1 MEVRINREI
10 REYTESMF
18 FGLNLR
24 QFICSVLACAAA
36 TGLYFYLKPIAS
48 TEAVSWAC
56 ILGALP
62 FAVLGFLRY
71 NGLTAEE
78 FIQAWVR
85 SGLLAKKKLVFLP
98 GNAWFLMLSPITE
111 RHIKENMKE
120 HVRKHK
126 KRHKKR

>member
-1 MEVRINREI
+1 MEIKINREI

-24 QFICSVLACAAA
+24 QFICSILACAAGV
-36 TGLYFYLKPIAS
+36 GLYFWLKPKVG
-48 TEAVSWAC
+48 TEVVSWAC

-78 FIQAWVR
+78 FILAWVK
-85 SGLLAKKKLVFLP
+85 SLFLGQKNLVFLP
-98 GNAWFLMLSPITE
+98 ENRWFSILSPITE
-111 RHIKENMKE
+111 RYMKENMTEHDKNLKE
-120 HVRKHK
+120 CD
-126 KRHKKR
+126 

>member
-24 QFICSVLACAAA
+24 QFICSVLACVAA
-36 TGLYFYLKPIAS
+36 TGLYFYLKPFVS
-48 TEAVSWAC
+48 TEVVSWAC

-98 GNAWFLMLSPITE
+98 GNAWFSMLSPITE

>member
-1 MEVRINREI
+1 MEIKINREI

-24 QFICSVLACAAA
+24 QFICSILACAVGV
-36 TGLYFYLKPIAS
+36 GLYFYLKPRAS
-48 TEAVSWAC
+48 TEIVSWVC

-78 FIQAWVR
+78 FILAWVK
-85 SGLLAKKKLVFLP
+85 SLLLGQKKLVFLP
-98 GNAWFLMLSPITE
+98 ENRWFSILSPITE
-111 RHIKENMKE
+111 RHIKENMTEHDKNLKE
-120 HVRKHK
+120 CD
-126 KRHKKR
+126 